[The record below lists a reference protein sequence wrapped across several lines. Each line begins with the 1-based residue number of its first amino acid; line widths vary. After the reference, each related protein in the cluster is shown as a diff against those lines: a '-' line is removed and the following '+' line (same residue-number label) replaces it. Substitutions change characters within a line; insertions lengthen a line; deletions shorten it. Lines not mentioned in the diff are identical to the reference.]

1 MRRISLAIVLLAVV
15 GCGDD
20 GAAQPTTTGPVAT
33 TAGVTST
40 TDPASTTTIGPTTT
54 TVPTATVPLDS
65 VGDLVLDP
73 VGEGFTSPVFVTARP
88 GDDRLYVVNQEGTVQ
103 SMNRDGS
110 DAKLVLDI
118 RDRVWFAGE
127 RGLLGLAFHPDS
139 PERAFVHYSRIGD
152 FSTTIVEYH
161 LPTDGS
167 DPERVQLILSHPQ
180 PAQNHNGG
188 MIAFGPDGYLYI
200 ALGDGGGG
208 GDQYRNGQDPF
219 TLLGAILRIDVDS
232 GDRYAIPSGNPF
244 ADGSD
249 GAPEVF
255 FWGLRNPWRF
265 SFDGTDL
272 WVADVGQGSWEE
284 INRVG
289 LDMPGAN
296 LGWPILEGTHCYDGP
311 EELCGDNA
319 FLGPVHE
326 YSHDGGRCSVT
337 GGYVYRGADHPELD
351 GVYFFGDYC
360 STEIMAIRVE
370 GGEVTD
376 SRIFTTG
383 LEQLSSFGV
392 DHDGELY
399 ITTASGVYRIGF
411 GG

>member
-1 MRRISLAIVLLAVV
+1 MRRASLAFALVLVV

-20 GAAQPTTTGPVAT
+20 GAVQSTTSTPVTT
-33 TAGVTST
+33 TAGATST
-40 TDPASTTTIGPTTT
+40 SNPASSTTLASTTT
-54 TVPTATVPLDS
+54 TVPAETVPLDA
-65 VGDLVLDP
+65 VGDLVFEP
-73 VGEGFTSPVFVTARP
+73 VGEGFTSPVFVTARA
-88 GDDRLYVVNQEGTVQ
+88 GDDRLYVVNQDGTVQ

-110 DAKLVLDI
+110 DVQQVLDI
-118 RDRVWFAGE
+118 RERVWFAGE
-127 RGLLGLAFHPDS
+127 RGLLGMAFHPDD
-139 PERAFVHYSRIGD
+139 PERAYVHYSRSGD
-152 FSTTIVEYH
+152 FFTTVVEYH
-161 LPTDGS
+161 IPTDGS

-180 PAQNHNGG
+180 PAGNHNGG

-311 EELCGDNA
+311 EALCEDND
-319 FLGPVHE
+319 FLGPVYE
-326 YSHDGGRCSVT
+326 YSHDDGRCSVT
-337 GGYVYRGADHPELD
+337 GGYVYRGANHPELD

-360 STEIMAIRVE
+360 SAEIMAIRVE

-376 SRIFTTG
+376 SRVFPTG
-383 LEQLSSFGV
+383 LEHLSSFGV

-399 ITTASGVYRIGF
+399 VTTASGVYRIGLD
-411 GG
+411 G

>member
-20 GAAQPTTTGPVAT
+20 GAAQPTTTNPVPT

-40 TDPASTTTIGPTTT
+40 TDPGSTTTIGSTTT
-54 TVPTATVPLDS
+54 TVPAETVPLDAI
-65 VGDLVLDP
+65 GDLVLEP

-88 GDDRLYVVNQEGTVQ
+88 GDDRLYVANQEGTVQ

-110 DAKLVLDI
+110 DVQLVLDI

-127 RGLLGLAFHPDS
+127 RGLLGLAFHPDD
-139 PERAFVHYSRIGD
+139 PERAFVHYSRSGD
-152 FSTTIVEYH
+152 FATTIVEYH
-161 LPTDGS
+161 MPTDGS
-167 DPERVQLILSHPQ
+167 DPERVQLILRHPQ
-180 PAQNHNGG
+180 PAGNHNGG
-188 MIAFGPDGYLYI
+188 MIAFGPDGYLYV

-208 GDQYRNGQDPF
+208 GDQYRNGQDRF

-232 GDRYAIPSGNPF
+232 GDPYAIPSGNPF

-311 EELCGDNA
+311 EELCEDDA
-319 FLGPVHE
+319 FLGPIHE
-326 YSHDGGRCSVT
+326 YSHDGGKCSVT
-337 GGYVYRGADHPELD
+337 GGYVYRGANHPELD

-376 SRIFTTG
+376 SRIFATG
-383 LEQLSSFGV
+383 LEHLSSFGV

-399 ITTASGVYRIGF
+399 VTAASGVYRIGF
-411 GG
+411 DG